1 MEYVIREGTAGMPPK
16 IVLKSDKLKERKY
29 YKRQRPETIPFVMN
43 MQGVLYAMTKTFNTS
58 VTLYFLVT
66 EENRPI
72 VLSNPAVEGISKC
85 FSIMNLR
92 SDELLPLFREI
103 TEMFSPDG
111 IISVELFE
119 NCAWGHSATKFDAV
133 MTVTLKY

>member
-1 MEYVIREGTAGMPPK
+1 MEYEVLDGTAGTPPK

-58 VTLYFLVT
+58 ATLYFLVT

-72 VLSNPAVEGISKC
+72 ILSSPAVNGISKC

-103 TEMFSPDG
+103 AEMFSSDG
-111 IISVELFE
+111 IISAELIE
-119 NCAWGHSATKFDAV
+119 NSAWGHSETKFDGI